1 MDSLCRSPAWWMAQP
16 QLFCG
21 RYEILRAP
29 TFNVRY
35 IFTLQSSDT
44 VIRIHMGC
52 LSIDEK

>member
-35 IFTLQSSDT
+35 IFMLQSSDT